1 MQGAFDVI
9 SGAEMMAVK
18 VDGDCNGQDPNI
30 TFTCGHSSRVRITR
44 LCILID
50 ELLFLR
56 FQIVIE
62 SDNSTKNTTIVFTSG
77 RPESECIPVEEVKN
91 YH

>member
-30 TFTCGHSSRVRITR
+30 TFMCGHSSKVRITR
-44 LCILID
+44 LC
-50 ELLFLR
+50 
-56 FQIVIE
+56 
-62 SDNSTKNTTIVFTSG
+62 TY
-77 RPESECIPVEEVKN
+77 C
-91 YH
+91 

>member
-1 MQGAFDVI
+1 MKWLKNRAVFTKSEDEQNLTESGTLEDAMQGAFDVI

-44 LCILID
+44 LCIPK
-50 ELLFLR
+50 LFQEYSWNN
-56 FQIVIE
+56 FDV
-62 SDNSTKNTTIVFTSG
+62 
-77 RPESECIPVEEVKN
+77 
-91 YH
+91 Y